1 MAGNFAKIRGCSDSL
16 CQLPERSQLT
26 PFPRFSPGLAL
37 EFLSRIRQIEP
48 QPLPLLNHPFTPQSM
63 KLTPSSL
70 IEVKRVPGKGR
81 GVFAKEFI
89 PEGTVFERVP
99 VLVLPAKEV
108 LPYDEGGVLWQYV
121 FEYGR
126 NNVALALG
134 FGSLYNHS
142 YSPNARYDDAGRQIK
157 EYKALRD
164 IQKGEEITINYNGSE
179 DCMDPVDFD
188 VLEA

>member
-1 MAGNFAKIRGCSDSL
+1 
-16 CQLPERSQLT
+16 
-26 PFPRFSPGLAL
+26 
-37 EFLSRIRQIEP
+37 
-48 QPLPLLNHPFTPQSM
+48 M
-63 KLTPSSL
+63 KLTPSSF

-81 GVFAKEFI
+81 GVFAREFI
-89 PEGTVFERVP
+89 PAGTIFERVP
-99 VLVLPAKEV
+99 LLVLPSKEV
-108 LPYDEGGVLWQYV
+108 LGFDEGGVLWQYV

-157 EYKALRD
+157 EYRALRD

-179 DCMDPVDFD
+179 DSMEPVDFD

>member
-1 MAGNFAKIRGCSDSL
+1 
-16 CQLPERSQLT
+16 
-26 PFPRFSPGLAL
+26 
-37 EFLSRIRQIEP
+37 
-48 QPLPLLNHPFTPQSM
+48 M

-70 IEVKRVPGKGR
+70 IEVKRIPGKGR
-81 GVFAKEFI
+81 GVFAREFI
-89 PEGTVFERVP
+89 PAGTIFERVP
-99 VLVLPAKEV
+99 LLVLPAKEV
-108 LPYDEGGVLWQYV
+108 LGFDEGGVLWQYV

-126 NNVALALG
+126 KNVALALG

-157 EYKALRD
+157 EYRALRD

-179 DCMDPVDFD
+179 DSTDPVDFD